1 MIKLLHIADIH
12 LGMENYGK
20 IDKKTGLHSRLS
32 DFLNC
37 FDYAIDF
44 ALKNKIDFFLFAG
57 DAFKT
62 RDPSP
67 TYQREFAKRI
77 KRIASANIPV
87 ILVIGNHDL
96 PNISGKADT
105 LEIYKTLEVE
115 NVYVSRKPEI
125 LNFTKLER
133 GGWQLVESSKLKAQ
147 SSIRQLADKTQNLNQ
162 TTKQTIVSDN
172 NEKPSLQ
179 IATLP
184 WVSKSE
190 FLTGKEFQG
199 KTISE
204 AYNLMS
210 KKLIDKVKNL
220 ENNIN
225 PEVPAVL
232 VSHTTVAG
240 ATFGSEQ
247 KAYVGNDILL
257 PLNVIAKRPWD
268 YVGLGHLHKYQIL
281 SKNPPVIYSGSIDR
295 IDFGEE
301 KEDKGFVV
309 FDIDDQNQTQF
320 KFIKTPARKF
330 KTIKIKI
337 NKNDLDPTK
346 IALDEIKKN
355 NLKETVA
362 RVLIE
367 IPENLAENL
376 DSARIRETLA
386 SAYFVAAI
394 NYKIVKSAREK
405 NLENIE
411 EMSVLEALEKY
422 LQVKKTTSGR
432 IEILKKYAG
441 KIIEQ

>member
-1 MIKLLHIADIH
+1 MKLLHIADIH

-20 IDKKTGLHSRLS
+20 IDKKTGLHSRLL

-37 FDYAIDF
+37 FDYAVNF

-87 ILVIGNHDL
+87 VLVIGNHDL
-96 PNISGKADT
+96 PNVSGKADT

-125 LNFTKLER
+125 FYFTKLEGR
-133 GGWQLVESSKLKAQ
+133 WQLESLGSK
-147 SSIRQLADKTQNLNQ
+147 NQ
-162 TTKQTIVSDN
+162 TEIRSMG
-172 NEKPSLQ
+172 KPSFQ

-184 WVSKSE
+184 WLSKSE
-190 FLTGKEFQG
+190 FLTSQEFQD

-204 AYNLMS
+204 TYDLMT
-210 KKLIDKVKNL
+210 KKLIKKILDL
-220 ENNIN
+220 ENQIN
-225 PEVPAVL
+225 FKIPAVL
-232 VSHTTVAG
+232 IGHATLAG

-257 PLNVIAKRPWD
+257 PLNVIIQKPWS

-309 FDIDDQNQTQF
+309 IDISHQSQAQIQ
-320 KFIKTPARKF
+320 FIKTPARKF
-330 KTIKIKI
+330 LTIKVKI
-337 NKNDLDPTK
+337 SESDINPTET
-346 IALDEIKKN
+346 ILYQIKKN
-355 NLKETVA
+355 NLKEAIV
-362 RVLIE
+362 RILIE
-367 IPENLAENL
+367 IPEDLVKSLNSLRIQKALA
-376 DSARIRETLA
+376 D
-386 SAYFVAAI
+386 AYFLAAV
-394 NYKIVKSAREK
+394 NYKIIKNTRQEK
-405 NLENIE
+405 FENIE
-411 EMSVLEALEKY
+411 EMSTLEALEKY
-422 LQVKKTTSGR
+422 LQAKKVKSKR
-432 IEILKKYAG
+432 IEILKKYAE
-441 KIIEQ
+441 KIIGE

>member
-12 LGMENYGK
+12 LGMENYGR

-115 NVYVSRKPEI
+115 NVYVSRKSEI
-125 LNFTKLER
+125 FGFTKSEQ
-133 GGWQLVESSKLKAQ
+133 GGWQLSKN
-147 SSIRQLADKTQNLNQ
+147 SPPT
-162 TTKQTIVSDN
+162 
-172 NEKPSLQ
+172 LQ

-184 WVSKSE
+184 WISKSE
-190 FLTGKEFQG
+190 FLTQKEFQG

-204 AYNLMS
+204 AYDLMS

-220 ENNIN
+220 ENNVN
-225 PEVPAVL
+225 PKVPAVL
-232 VSHTTVAG
+232 VSHATVAG

-257 PLNVIAKRPWD
+257 PLNIIAKRPWG
-268 YVGLGHLHKYQIL
+268 YVGLGHLHKHQVL

-309 FDIDDQNQTQF
+309 IDINDKNQTQF
-320 KFIKTPARKF
+320 KFIKTPARRF
-330 KTIKIKI
+330 LTIKIKI
-337 NKNDLDPTK
+337 AENDSNPTK
-346 IALDEIKKN
+346 IVIDEIKKN
-355 NLKETVA
+355 NLEETVV

-367 IPENLAENL
+367 IPENLVEGL
-376 DSARIRETLA
+376 DGTKIREALNK
-386 SAYFVAAI
+386 AYFVAAT

-422 LQVKKTTSGR
+422 LQTKKVASER

-441 KIIEQ
+441 KIIE